1 MLSTSPKLS
10 IVIPVYNV
18 EKYIGRCLDSL
29 LKQDLLP
36 EEFEIIAIDDGSI
49 DNSCDIISEYQKQH
63 SNIRLIRKKNGGAS
77 SARNIGIDEANG
89 KYIMFVDSD
98 DFIAENCLGTLLKKI
113 EASDADYLGYK
124 AQIISN
130 GIYKEYHNDNVF
142 TAEACITGQNYLNN
156 YTITVS
162 PCLHISKKS
171 IYNDYNL
178 KFTEGI
184 INEDYEFMLK
194 LYSVLDKMT
203 FIPLTVYYYDLKLF
217 GSVTSTFTPN
227 QYLKVL
233 LSWETLLE
241 HLEQWRDD
249 RFKDNSVIVEAMN
262 RWIHNYRYRAVV
274 ALVKARLPIS
284 DKLHH
289 YKIYKQLSIFN
300 FKLSTLHGYRKFVG
314 GALRNGLLSNLIMR
328 AYK

>member
-49 DNSCDIISEYQKQH
+49 DNSCDIIREYQKQH

-98 DFIAENCLGTLLKKI
+98 DFIAENSLGTLLKKI

-124 AQIISN
+124 AQTISN
-130 GIYKEYHNDNVF
+130 GIYKDYHNDSVF
-142 TAEACITGQNYLNN
+142 STEGCMTGRDYLEL

-162 PCLHISKKS
+162 PCLHIAKKS
-171 IYNDYNL
+171 IYTDYNL

-241 HLEQWRDD
+241 DLEKWRDD

-274 ALVKARLPIS
+274 ALVKARLPLS
-284 DKLHH
+284 DKLEH
-289 YKIYKQLSIFN
+289 YKIYRRSGIFN
-300 FKLSTLHGYRKFVG
+300 YKLSTLHGYRKVTG
-314 GALRNGLLSNLIMR
+314 GMLRFALLSNLIMR